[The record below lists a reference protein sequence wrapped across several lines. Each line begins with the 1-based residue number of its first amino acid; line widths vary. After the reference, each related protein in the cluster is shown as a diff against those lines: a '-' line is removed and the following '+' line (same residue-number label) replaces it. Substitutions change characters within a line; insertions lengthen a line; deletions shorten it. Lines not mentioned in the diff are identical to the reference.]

1 MTVLSQGQEWTVA
14 DGDGVALTRVRMGI
28 GWDKDPTAGAIASG
42 RADIDLDATAMQFAE
57 GQLFDIAFYNNL
69 ATRDGSVVHQG
80 DNQTGSG
87 GGDDETIHVDLG
99 RVYGKVDTIV
109 FLVSSYQGHDL
120 TWVNNAY
127 CRLLDDEDGVELA
140 RYTLTAGSSQ
150 TGMVMAKLVR
160 EGAGWKL
167 VTVGEGVA
175 VSVPT
180 EAVDKVA
187 ASPEPFVG
195 RARFRR
201 GTMSRDP
208 RVGQG
213 VAS

>member
-14 DGDGVALTRVRMGI
+14 DGEGRALTRVRMGI

-42 RADIDLDATAMQFAE
+42 RADIDLDATAMQFSD

-87 GGDDETIHVDLG
+87 AGDDEVVRVDLG
-99 RVYGKVDTIV
+99 RVYDKVDTIV

-120 TWVNNAY
+120 TWVDNAY
-127 CRLLDDEDGVELA
+127 CRLLDEEGVELA
-140 RYTLTAGSSQ
+140 RYTLTGGSSQ

-160 EGAGWKL
+160 AGDGWTL
-167 VTVGEGVA
+167 VAIGEGVA
-175 VSVPT
+175 VTVPT
-180 EAVDKVA
+180 EGVEKVRR
-187 ASPEPFVG
+187 FV
-195 RARFRR
+195 
-201 GTMSRDP
+201 
-208 RVGQG
+208 
-213 VAS
+213 

>member
-1 MTVLSQGQEWTVA
+1 LVRAFARAGRFDLVTVLSQGQEWTVA
-14 DGDGVALTRVRMGI
+14 DGDGLALTRVRMGI

-87 GGDDETIHVDLG
+87 GGDDETIHIDLG

-127 CRLLDDEDGVELA
+127 CRLLDDQDVELA
-140 RYTLTAGSSQ
+140 RYTLTGGSSQ

-160 EGAGWKL
+160 ESGGWKL

-175 VSVPT
+175 VTVPT
-180 EAVDKVA
+180 EAVAKI
-187 ASPEPFVG
+187 
-195 RARFRR
+195 ARF
-201 GTMSRDP
+201 
-208 RVGQG
+208 
-213 VAS
+213 A

>member
-14 DGDGVALTRVRMGI
+14 DGDGLALTRVRMGI

-69 ATRDGSVVHQG
+69 STRDGSVVHQG

-87 GGDDETIHVDLG
+87 GGDDEAIHVDLA
-99 RVYGKVDTIV
+99 RVYAKVDTIV
-109 FLVSSYQGHDL
+109 FLVSSYQRHDL

-127 CRLLDDEDGVELA
+127 CRLLDDDGVELA

-160 EGAGWKL
+160 EAHGGQSGWKL

-180 EAVDKVA
+180 EAIEKVRR
-187 ASPEPFVG
+187 FV
-195 RARFRR
+195 
-201 GTMSRDP
+201 
-208 RVGQG
+208 
-213 VAS
+213 